1 MWTTLIRVGE
11 NLYQKSGLGSLQE
24 ATEEGKMGFGD
35 AMKAKSENT
44 SKVLSGM
51 EDMKRPS

>member
-1 MWTTLIRVGE
+1 M
-11 NLYQKSGLGSLQE
+11 YQKSGLGSLQE